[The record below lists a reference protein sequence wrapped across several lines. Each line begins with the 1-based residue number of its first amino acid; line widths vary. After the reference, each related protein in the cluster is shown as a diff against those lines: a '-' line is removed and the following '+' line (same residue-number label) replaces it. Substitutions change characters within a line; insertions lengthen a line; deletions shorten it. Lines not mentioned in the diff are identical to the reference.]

1 MQNDS
6 LLPPIANAAG
16 RQGCGYP
23 GSVLLALLALFAL
36 TTIAQAGDGIS
47 SGQADDEWTFSVSPY
62 LWAAGIKGKTGTL
75 PGLPAA
81 DVDESFGDIFDDLQ
95 FSGMLFYTARKGRF
109 GISGDLQ
116 YTQTLAK
123 DNALAPLF
131 GREELKSKSFVL
143 SALGEY
149 LLYDD
154 GRSVLR
160 LSGGARL
167 WSVDTELKLST
178 GLLPGTKLKGDK
190 TWVDPV
196 IGVSGV
202 LDLGSKTFLRGW
214 GYVGGF
220 GVGSNFTADL
230 FAGVGYRFTDS
241 ISSTLGYRW
250 VKVDYESD
258 DFLYDVR
265 QEGIATGL
273 SFSF

>member
-6 LLPPIANAAG
+6 ILTSSANGAR
-16 RQGCGYP
+16 RQRFHCP
-23 GSVLLALLALFAL
+23 RSLLLALVVLFSFA
-36 TTIAQAGDGIS
+36 TIAQAGNGNS
-47 SGQADDEWTFSVSPY
+47 TGQAANDWTFSVSPY
-62 LWAAGIKGKTGTL
+62 LWAAGIKGTTGTL

-81 DVDESFGDIFDDLQ
+81 EVDESFSDIFNDLQ
-95 FSGMLFYTARKGRF
+95 FSGMLFYSARKGRF

-123 DNALAPLF
+123 DDALSPLF
-131 GREELKSKSFVL
+131 AGEELRSKSFVV

-154 GRSVLR
+154 SRSVLR

-178 GLLPGTKLKGDK
+178 GLLPGTRIKGDK

-196 IGVSGV
+196 IGLSGV
-202 LDLGSKTFLRGW
+202 LDLGPKVFLRGW
-214 GYVGGF
+214 GFVGGF
-220 GVGSNFTADL
+220 GVGSDFTADL
-230 FAGVGYRFTDS
+230 FGGVGYRITDS

-250 VKVDYESD
+250 VKVDYDSN
-258 DFLYDVR
+258 DFTYDVR
-265 QEGIATGL
+265 QQGIATCL

>member
-1 MQNDS
+1 
-6 LLPPIANAAG
+6 L
-16 RQGCGYP
+16 
-23 GSVLLALLALFAL
+23 VLLASTA
-36 TTIAQAGDGIS
+36 IAHAGDGIS
-47 SGQADDEWTFSVSPY
+47 TGQADNGWTFSVSPY

-81 DVDESFGDIFDDLQ
+81 DVDQSFSDIFDDLQ
-95 FSGMLFYTARKGRF
+95 FSGMLFWTARKDRF
-109 GISGDLQ
+109 GIAGDLQ
-116 YTQTLAK
+116 YVETLAK

-131 GREELKSKSFVL
+131 GREELSSKSFIASVV
-143 SALGEY
+143 GEY

-154 GRSVLR
+154 SRSVLR

-178 GLLPGTKLKGDK
+178 GLLPGTKIKGDK

-250 VKVDYESD
+250 VKVDYDSG

-273 SFSF
+273 SFTF